1 MELFVS
7 ELNSTRTRKVI
18 KLLKLQRMLV
28 EPANG
33 GRIARILLKLSLNPS
48 ISGSKRTSNIQ
59 RRSRAKAPT
68 SWRQIRMKGYPNI
81 SETICR

>member
-1 MELFVS
+1 MEPFVS

-18 KLLKLQRMLV
+18 KLLKLRMLV

-33 GRIARILLKLSLNPS
+33 GRIAKILLKLSLNPS

-68 SWRQIRMKGYPNI
+68 FWRQIRMKGWQNT

>member
-18 KLLKLQRMLV
+18 KLLKLQQMLV

-33 GRIARILLKLSLNPS
+33 GRIARILLKL
-48 ISGSKRTSNIQ
+48 
-59 RRSRAKAPT
+59 
-68 SWRQIRMKGYPNI
+68 
-81 SETICR
+81 

>member
-7 ELNSTRTRKVI
+7 ELNLTRTRKVI
-18 KLLKLQRMLV
+18 KLLKLQQMLA

-33 GRIARILLKLSLNPS
+33 GRIVRILQKLSSNPS
-48 ISGSKRTSNIQ
+48 TSGSKRISNIQ
-59 RRSRAKAPT
+59 RRSRAKVPT
-68 SWRQIRMKGYPNI
+68 FWRQIRMKGYPNI

>member
-1 MELFVS
+1 VEPFVS

-18 KLLKLQRMLV
+18 KLLKLRMLV

-33 GRIARILLKLSLNPS
+33 GRIAKILLKLSLNPS

-68 SWRQIRMKGYPNI
+68 FWRQIRMKGWQNT

>member
-48 ISGSKRTSNIQ
+48 TSGSKRISNIQ
-59 RRSRAKAPT
+59 RRSRAKTPT
-68 SWRQIRMKGYPNI
+68 FWRQIRMKGSLNT